1 MDYEETAVIV
11 EMEIEN
17 FNNLNKFGRL
27 IISVTFYNLRQCQH
41 IICSNCTFID
51 NFHDEENAVNNLKNF
66 CREHFGDFLSLIC
79 LLKCL
84 AEKKQKKTKKPYIKY
99 MKCK

>member
-27 IISVTFYNLRQCQH
+27 IVSVTFYNLRQCQH

-84 AEKKQKKTKKPYIKY
+84 AEKKQKKNKKAIYQIY
-99 MKCK
+99 EM